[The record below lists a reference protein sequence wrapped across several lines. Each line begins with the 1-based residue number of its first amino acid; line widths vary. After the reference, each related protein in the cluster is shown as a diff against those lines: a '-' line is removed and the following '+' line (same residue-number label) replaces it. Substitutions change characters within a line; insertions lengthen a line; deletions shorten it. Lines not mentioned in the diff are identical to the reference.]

1 MYCTVE
7 TKEIRAE
14 LCAWAVVSPAVAGS
28 LLEDCPRK
36 LSVCNFLQKFLNFA
50 NFWIC
55 ALEHL
60 QILGLEEE
68 KGKNEFKK

>member
-14 LCAWAVVSPAVAGS
+14 LCAWAVVSPAAAGS

-50 NFWIC
+50 NF
-55 ALEHL
+55 
-60 QILGLEEE
+60 
-68 KGKNEFKK
+68 